1 MAELNLNKPARE
13 MTLRHRGR
21 GTQIFIYLGKL
32 LRMFVYQ
39 SDWKVLP
46 MAALIAG
53 LVGMVIRKRFFIN
66 MEGTLMGAFAMVC
79 VCIWN
84 GCFNSIQVICRERDV
99 IKREH
104 RSGMHISSYIVS
116 HMLYQALLCLA
127 QTAITLAITAN
138 VGVQYPETGL
148 ISRYFFLDFGI
159 SMFLITFASD
169 MLSLWVSTL
178 AHSTT
183 TAMTIMPF
191 VLIFQLVF
199 SGGMLTLPAWTEPL
213 THFTISNPGLKV
225 IAAQADTNHRP
236 YATISTMITKM
247 RDSEIGGTVTVGQ
260 VLDLLQDTDNEAIAA
275 LRDKELGRAYSL
287 SELKDMLENSATF
300 AAFKQEHI
308 LEDVT
313 VEDAV
318 RMVLE
323 ADEFADAR
331 SFRLFGDP
339 ELSVEAIL
347 REALET
353 EETKPI
359 LETKVLHLTTVG
371 DVLDAIGTTELMDK
385 YGDLEIGGVITV
397 GQAVDF
403 LAGNAD
409 VQARRDT
416 EITLKTTVGRL
427 LDLAGEEKV
436 KAFLEEKAAAA
447 SYNADY
453 ENTPDHVIAYWMH
466 LLLFIFVFALLATV
480 TLEFIDKDK
489 R

>member
-1 MAELNLNKPARE
+1 MAEQNMNKTARE
-13 MTLRHRGR
+13 MTIRHCGR
-21 GTQIFIYLGKL
+21 GAQVFIYFGKL

-39 SDWKVLP
+39 NDWKVLP

-99 IKREH
+99 IKRTH

-127 QTAITLAITAN
+127 QTVITLAITSN
-138 VGVQYPETGL
+138 IGVQYPKTGL
-148 ISRYFFLDFGI
+148 ISRHFILDFGI

-199 SGGMLTLPAWTEPL
+199 SGGMLTLPAWTENL

-236 YATISTMITKM
+236 YATISSMITKM

-260 VLDLLQDTDNEAIAA
+260 VLDLLQDTENEAIAT
-275 LRDKELGRAYSL
+275 LRAKELGRAYTL
-287 SELKDMLENSATF
+287 GELRDMLEKSASF
-300 AAFKQEHI
+300 AAIKQESI
-308 LEDVT
+308 LEDMTVT
-313 VEDAV
+313 D
-318 RMVLE
+318 VLRILLE
-323 ADEFADAR
+323 SENTAEFR
-331 SFRLFGDP
+331 GYTFGTSG
-339 ELSVEAIL
+339 ETMETVL
-347 REALET
+347 RTTLDSEPLQGQMN
-353 EETKPI
+353 TKI
-359 LETKVLHLTTVG
+359 THLTTVE
-371 DVLDAIGTTELMDK
+371 DLLNAVDASGLLDK
-385 YGDLEIGGVITV
+385 YSNTQVGGVFTV

-409 VQARRDT
+409 VQSRRDT

-427 LDLAGEEKV
+427 IDLAGEEKV
-436 KAFLEEKAAAA
+436 KTFLEEKAAAA

-453 ENTPDHVIAYWMH
+453 ENTPENVISYWMH
-466 LLLFIFVFALLATV
+466 LILFIFVFALLATV

>member
-1 MAELNLNKPARE
+1 MTENVKPTRSIRV
-13 MTLRHRGR
+13 RHRGR
-21 GTQIFIYLGKL
+21 GAQVWIYFGKL

-53 LVGMVIRKRFFIN
+53 LVGMVIRRRFFIN

-104 RSGMHISSYIVS
+104 RSGMHITSYIFS

-127 QTAITLAITAN
+127 QTVVTLIVTTG
-138 VGVQYPETGL
+138 VGVQYPAEGTVTGL
-148 ISRYFFLDFGI
+148 FYVDFGI

-169 MLSLWVSTL
+169 MMSLWVSTL
-178 AHSTT
+178 AKTTT

-236 YATISTMITKM
+236 YATISSMIGKM
-247 RDSEIGGTVTVGQ
+247 RDSELGGTVTLGQ
-260 VLDLLQDTDNEAIAA
+260 VMDLLTNEDNPTIAE
-275 LRDKELGRAYSL
+275 LRAKELGGVVTLGEIRNA
-287 SELKDMLENSATF
+287 LEHSATF
-300 AAFKQEHI
+300 ETFKQEHI
-308 LEDVT
+308 VENVT
-313 VEDAV
+313 VGDIV
-318 RMVLE
+318 DIILKG
-323 ADEFADAR
+323 DEFANLRDQDLGLPGVSLGKLLEDITASAR
-331 SFRLFGDP
+331 AKPL
-339 ELSVEAIL
+339 
-347 REALET
+347 LET
-353 EETKPI
+353 QI
-359 LETKVLHLTTVG
+359 SHLTTVG
-371 DVLDAIGTTELMDK
+371 DVLDAVDAAGILDQYADK
-385 YGDLEIGGVITV
+385 EIDATFSVGEIVDL
-397 GQAVDF
+397 
-403 LAGNAD
+403 LAGNED
-409 VQARRDT
+409 VQARRDQ
-416 EITLKTTVGRL
+416 EITLKTTVGSL
-427 LDLAGEEKV
+427 IDLVGEDKV
-436 KAFLEEKAAAA
+436 MSFLEQKAAEA
-447 SYNADY
+447 SYVKDY
-453 ENTPDHVIAYWMH
+453 ENKMEVVVDYWLS
-466 LLLFIFVFALLATV
+466 LLLFIFAFAALATI